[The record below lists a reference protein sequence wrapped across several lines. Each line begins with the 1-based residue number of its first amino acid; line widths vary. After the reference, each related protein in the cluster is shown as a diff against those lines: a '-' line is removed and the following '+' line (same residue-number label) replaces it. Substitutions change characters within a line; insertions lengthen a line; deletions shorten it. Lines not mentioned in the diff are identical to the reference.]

1 MTKRQRSISE
11 IKRVEDSYTPD
22 IKRIDAIREVMKSY
36 ELDGASEGRLEQ
48 AARELDLA
56 AYVFRESESD
66 TRIDAQFEHEYTM
79 EPIQRMGVLAAEML
93 ALFNDPRIQRTA
105 LNDSAL
111 RDSIESV
118 QRVVR
123 ITHGALNRRDLSA
136 LDKQDG
142 DPKRN
147 RYGLYAALIGCWYQC
162 QRVDEIPRRQRNKE
176 QDACGKYHNFLR
188 EMLTAAGV
196 AHIPADEA
204 HRTMLT
210 IEASQP

>member
-1 MTKRQRSISE
+1 MTKRQCSISE
-11 IKRVEDSYTPD
+11 IKRVEESYTPD
-22 IKRIDAIREVMKSY
+22 PKRIDAIREVMKSY
-36 ELDGASEGRLEQ
+36 ELDGVNEGRLEQ

-66 TRIDAQFEHEYTM
+66 TRIDAQLEHEYTI

-93 ALFNDPRIQRTA
+93 ALFDDPRIQRTA

-111 RDSIESV
+111 RDGIESV
-118 QRVVR
+118 RRVAR
-123 ITHGALNRRDLSA
+123 ITHGTLNRRDLSA
-136 LDKQDG
+136 LDKQYG

-162 QRVDEIPRRQRNKE
+162 QCVGEIPKRQRNKE
-176 QDACGKYHNFLR
+176 QDACGKYHNFLN
-188 EMLTAAGV
+188 EMLAAAGV

-204 HRTMLT
+204 HRAMLA